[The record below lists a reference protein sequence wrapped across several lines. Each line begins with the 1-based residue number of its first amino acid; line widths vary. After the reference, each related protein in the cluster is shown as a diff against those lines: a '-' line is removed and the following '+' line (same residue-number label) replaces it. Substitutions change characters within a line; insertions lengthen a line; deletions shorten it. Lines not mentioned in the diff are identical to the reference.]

1 MAISVLLPVEPVDK
15 EERQEQER
23 AKLMGFL
30 QSPFFGLGLCVTVQ
44 D

>member
-23 AKLMGFL
+23 TKLMEFL
-30 QSPFFGLGLCVTVQ
+30 QAPFFGLGLSVI
-44 D
+44 